1 MSIADDLSEMWPD
14 DDILQIDGYD
24 SAIIGVGER
33 CGQAPVLVYDGAKIM
48 ELLREE
54 MDDDDAHSYYDFNI
68 AGAWLGP
75 TTPMLLTRWTGGDD
89 AHKSEE

>member
-33 CGQAPVLVYDGAKIM
+33 CGQVPVLVYDGSKIM
-48 ELLREE
+48 ELLRQE
-54 MDDDDAHSYYDFNI
+54 MDEDVAKEWYTHNI

-75 TTPMLLTRWTGGDD
+75 NTPLLVTRWTGQP
-89 AHKSEE
+89 